1 MAKDETKR
9 LTPAVLTEDEEVYA
23 AVKDME
29 DYAPANPAY
38 LQAALNTVHDEL
50 EVALHISVQA
60 DGAAAAAR
68 DDLVAK
74 QWQFHN
80 MTLGAKDQ
88 VTAQYGPNSNQVQSV
103 KRKKKIEYNSPTRPK
118 KTNGTQ

>member
-1 MAKDETKR
+1 MAKDETRR
-9 LTPAVLTEDEEVYA
+9 LNPSVLTQDEEVYA
-23 AVKDME
+23 AVKGMK

-38 LQAALNTVHDEL
+38 SQAALDTAHDEL
-50 EVALHISVQA
+50 EEAHHASVQA

-68 DDLVAK
+68 DILVAK

-88 VTAQYGPNSNQVQSV
+88 VTAQYGPNSDQVQSV

-118 KTNGTQ
+118 KNNGTK

>member
-1 MAKDETKR
+1 MAKNETKR

-23 AVKDME
+23 AVKGME

-38 LQAALNTVHDEL
+38 SQAALNTAHDEL
-50 EVALHISVQA
+50 EVALHTSVQA

-68 DDLVAK
+68 DNLVAK

-103 KRKKKIEYNSPTRPK
+103 KRKKKIEYNSPKRPK
-118 KTNGTQ
+118 KTNGTK

>member
-1 MAKDETKR
+1 MAKDETRR
-9 LTPAVLTEDEEVYA
+9 LNPSVLAEDEEVYA
-23 AVKDME
+23 AVKGME

-38 LQAALNTVHDEL
+38 SQAALNTVHDEL

-103 KRKKKIEYNSPTRPK
+103 KRKKKIEYNSPKRPK
-118 KTNGTQ
+118 KNNGTK

>member
-38 LQAALNTVHDEL
+38 SHAALDTAHANLKT
-50 EVALHISVQA
+50 AFQTSVQA
-60 DGAAAAAR
+60 DAAAAAAR
-68 DDLVAK
+68 DDFVAM

-80 MTLGAKDQ
+80 LMLGSKDQ
-88 VTAQYGPNSNQVQSV
+88 VTAQYGPNSNQVRSV
-103 KRKKKIEYNSPTRPK
+103 KRKKKSEYNSPKRRK
-118 KTNGTQ
+118 KNGASS